1 MKDLEHAKIAR
12 LRAYTPYSHFKV
24 GAAIRL
30 KDGTVVYGANVENA
44 ALGLSNCAERSA
56 LFSLISQGYDP
67 KDVIQVTVVADTD
80 KPVSP
85 CGSCRQVLH
94 ELLPQDTKVVLA
106 NLKGDIKDTTTN
118 DLLPYAFETFNDD
131 KA

>member
-1 MKDLEHAKIAR
+1 MNDLEHAKKAR
-12 LRAYTPYSHFKV
+12 LRAYTPYSKFKV

-56 LFSLISQGYDP
+56 LFSLISQGYDT
-67 KDVIQVTVVADTD
+67 KEIAQITVVADTEH
-80 KPVSP
+80 PVSP

-94 ELLPQDTKVVLA
+94 ELLPKKAKVVLA
-106 NLKGDIKDTTTN
+106 NLKGETKDMTTD
-118 DLLPYAFETFNDD
+118 DLLPYAFETYEEDES
-131 KA
+131 

>member
-1 MKDLEHAKIAR
+1 MNDLEHAKKAR

-30 KDGTVVYGANVENA
+30 KDGTVVYGANIENA

-56 LFSLISQGYDP
+56 IFSLMSQGYNP
-67 KDVIQVTVVADTD
+67 KDIEQITVVADTEG
-80 KPVSP
+80 PVSP

-94 ELLPQDTKVVLA
+94 ELLPKGAKVVLA
-106 NLKGDIKDTTTN
+106 NLKGDTKDMSTD
-118 DLLPYAFETFNDD
+118 DLLPYAFETFDD
-131 KA
+131 DDA

>member
-1 MKDLEHAKIAR
+1 MNDLEHAKKAR
-12 LRAYTPYSHFKV
+12 LRAYVPYSHFKV

-30 KDGTVVYGANVENA
+30 KDGTVVYGANIENA

-67 KDVIQVTVVADTD
+67 KDVTQITVIADTD
-80 KPVSP
+80 GPVSP

-94 ELLPQDTKVVLA
+94 ELLPKSAKVVLT
-106 NLKGDIKDTTTN
+106 NLKGDTKELSTD
-118 DLLPYAFETFNDD
+118 DLLPYAFETFDD
-131 KA
+131 DEA